1 MSEILIEFL
10 ERVLTRN
17 VVIVSLLGV
26 TLVTVEARGIS
37 RCIRSGLKYM
47 LVIALVAFFGW
58 VVQSLLPAGLEFFL
72 AWIFLILALLGVRIL
87 TSWGELSGEWLGLP
101 RFVLALGVL
110 VGYPVLLWQEELG
123 FESAIIASVGGAV
136 AFYLAFVGSAAL
148 REQIELSE
156 AHPIL
161 KYTPVLLFSLG
172 VLALGLVGFQ
182 FL

>member
-1 MSEILIEFL
+1 MSDILIELL
-10 ERVLTRN
+10 ERVLTKN

-47 LVIALVAFFGW
+47 LVIALTAFLGW
-58 VVQSLLPAGLEFFL
+58 VVQSVLPSGLEFVL
-72 AWIFLILALLGVRIL
+72 AWVFLIFALIGVRIL
-87 TSWGELSGEWLGLP
+87 TSWGELQGQWLGLP
-101 RFVLALGVL
+101 RFLIALGVL
-110 VGYPVLLWQEELG
+110 VGYPVLLWQESLA

-156 AHPIL
+156 AHQIL

-172 VLALGLVGFQ
+172 VLALGLVGFR

>member
-1 MSEILIEFL
+1 MSDILIGFL
-10 ERVLTRN
+10 ERILTQN
-17 VVIVSLLGV
+17 IVIVSLLGV

-37 RCIRSGLKYM
+37 RCVRSGLKYM
-47 LVIALVAFFGW
+47 LVIALSAFFGW
-58 VVQSLLPAGLEFFL
+58 AAQAVVPSSLEFL
-72 AWIFLILALLGVRIL
+72 LVWIFLLFALIGIRIL
-87 TSWGELSGEWLGLP
+87 SSWGELQGEWMGLP

-110 VGYPVLLWQEELG
+110 VGYPVLLWQESLS
-123 FESAIIASVGGAV
+123 FENAILASVGGAL

-161 KYTPVLLFSLG
+161 KYTPVLLFSFG
-172 VLALGLVGFQ
+172 VLALGFVGFR